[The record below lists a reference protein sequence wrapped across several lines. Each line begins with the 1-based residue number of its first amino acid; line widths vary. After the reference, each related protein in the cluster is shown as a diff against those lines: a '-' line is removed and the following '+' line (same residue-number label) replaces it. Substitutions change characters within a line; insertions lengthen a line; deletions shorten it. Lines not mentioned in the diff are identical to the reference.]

1 MGHTIIR
8 CPPDFGLAIGI
19 CFSMTDIFRSEI
31 LAAVLQQI
39 VEEPVLPTL
48 FMRTIIQT
56 VSTYKSLVP
65 FVSTALLS
73 RLITKK
79 VWTDARLWEGFIMC
93 AKRIAPASYNA
104 LLQLPKD
111 QLRNLVEK
119 QPALK
124 TGLREFVMSRR
135 PGSNKNKLSGYLEI
149 LGDDQVTNS
158 AAANPTEVQQTP
170 PQTPQPDRP
179 LEQPQPP
186 APSVS
191 TPTMV

>member
-1 MGHTIIR
+1 VSDLYYENFI
-8 CPPDFGLAIGI
+8 GLNKSKAIGI

-31 LAAVLQQI
+31 LAAALQQI

-65 FVSTALLS
+65 YVSTGLLS

-79 VWTDARLWEGFIMC
+79 VWTDSRLWEGFIMC

-119 QPALK
+119 EPTLK
-124 TGLREFVMSRR
+124 TGLHDFVINLSRR
-135 PGSNKNKLSGYLEI
+135 SGTIE
-149 LGDDQVTNS
+149 TS
-158 AAANPTEVQQTP
+158 
-170 PQTPQPDRP
+170 
-179 LEQPQPP
+179 
-186 APSVS
+186 
-191 TPTMV
+191 